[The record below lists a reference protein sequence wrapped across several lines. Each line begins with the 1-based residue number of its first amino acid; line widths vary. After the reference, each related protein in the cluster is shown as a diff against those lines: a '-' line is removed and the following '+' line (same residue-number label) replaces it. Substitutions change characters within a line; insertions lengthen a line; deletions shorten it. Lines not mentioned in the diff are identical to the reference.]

1 MVRAG
6 IAVEASDAGAY
17 GLITCAGAIGET
29 YCAGVGSLDAL
40 FAGLVDDAAVFP
52 PGNAAVP
59 DAVRDHRAHRSAWY
73 APLIG
78 PLVLPDTELAAA
90 SRATRS
96 LAPDTGSLPI
106 SVVITSGAGGLT
118 ALAHRNLPGLQVVAA
133 EIALRDPADLRG
145 NAQRVVA
152 AAQEFDP
159 DEVAIFVELPFQPG
173 WVGAIEVIEAAG
185 LSGKIRTG
193 GVVPDAYPTAEQ
205 LAEQLSELI
214 EADLPFKATAGLHR
228 AWPNQILN
236 ESGETLPQH
245 GFLTMLMAIEALVDG
260 AGTDQAA
267 ELLRLADPGRIYAAL
282 TDWDDATVARVRRRF
297 RSFGCC
303 GVTDPVQDLVTLGLL
318 TGLEST
324 R

>member
-1 MVRAG
+1 M
-6 IAVEASDAGAY
+6 
-17 GLITCAGAIGET
+17 
-29 YCAGVGSLDAL
+29 GSLDAL
-40 FAGLVDDAAVFP
+40 FAGLIDDAAVFP

-59 DAVRDHRAHRSAWY
+59 DAVREHLVHLSAWY

-90 SRATRS
+90 SRAVRELDRDS
-96 LAPDTGSLPI
+96 EPLAI
-106 SVVITSGAGGLT
+106 SVVITGGAGGLT
-118 ALAHRNLPGLQVVAA
+118 ALARRDLPDLQVVAA
-133 EIALRDPADLRG
+133 ELALRDPADLGG

-159 DEVAIFVELPFQPG
+159 DEVTIFVELPFQPG
-173 WVGAIEVIEAAG
+173 WVTAIEVIEGAG

-193 GVVPDAYPTAEQ
+193 GVVPGAYPTADQ

-228 AWPNQILN
+228 AWPNRITN
-236 ESGETLPQH
+236 AEGETLPQH
-245 GFLTMLMAIEALVDG
+245 GFLTVLMAVEALVDG

-267 ELLRLADPGRIYAAL
+267 ELLRLDDPGRIYAAL
-282 TDWDDATVARVRRRF
+282 DAWDATTAARVRRRF

-318 TGLEST
+318 DGPELAGSESV

>member
-1 MVRAG
+1 
-6 IAVEASDAGAY
+6 
-17 GLITCAGAIGET
+17 
-29 YCAGVGSLDAL
+29 VGSLDAL
-40 FAGLVDDAAVFP
+40 FERLVDDAAVFP
-52 PGNAAVP
+52 PGNAAVS
-59 DAVRDHRAHRSAWY
+59 DAVDEHRVHRSAGY

-78 PLVLPDTELAAA
+78 PLVLPDTELATA
-90 SRATRS
+90 SRAARDS
-96 LAPDTGSLPI
+96 APDGTPLPI

-118 ALAHRNLPGLQVVAA
+118 ALARRDLPGLQVVAT
-133 EIALRDPADLRG
+133 EIALRDLADLRG

-173 WVGAIEVIEAAG
+173 WVAAIEVIEAAG

-193 GVVPDAYPTAEQ
+193 GVVPDAYPTADQ

-228 AWPNQILN
+228 AWPNRILN
-236 ESGETLPQH
+236 ERGETLHQH
-245 GFLTMLMAIEALVDG
+245 GFLTVLMAVEALVDG

-267 ELLRLADPGRIYAAL
+267 ELLRLDDPGRIYAAL
-282 TDWDDATVARVRRRF
+282 SDWDDATVTRVRRRF

-318 TGLEST
+318 TGLESV